1 MVRKGLNS
9 LIILRVWIIWKHCN
23 QCIFD
28 GGNPNMVEALT
39 LAGEKRQQWVMVI
52 VLDIR
57 FVLSVLF
64 FYRFSPFC
72 YGRKCNSLT

>member
-1 MVRKGLNS
+1 
-9 LIILRVWIIWKHCN
+9 
-23 QCIFD
+23 
-28 GGNPNMVEALT
+28 MVEALT

-64 FYRFSPFC
+64 FYHFSPFC